1 MPIAIFSVNARGSG
15 GRTPGFLH
23 WRDVGGDKVKALCV
37 ATRCTTLEQFIS
49 TFCRYCDQDSFFVAT
64 LAMRPAGL
72 ETPFSIQLVNRTP
85 VLRGTCVVLEAWSTG
100 ENPFKRPGIR

>member
-1 MPIAIFSVNARGSG
+1 MPIAIFSDGVARSGSPP
-15 GRTPGFLH
+15 RGFLQ
-23 WRDVGGDKVKALCV
+23 WENVGGDKVKALCV

-72 ETPFSIQLVNRTP
+72 ETPFSIQLADRTP

-100 ENPFKRPGIR
+100 ANPFKRPG